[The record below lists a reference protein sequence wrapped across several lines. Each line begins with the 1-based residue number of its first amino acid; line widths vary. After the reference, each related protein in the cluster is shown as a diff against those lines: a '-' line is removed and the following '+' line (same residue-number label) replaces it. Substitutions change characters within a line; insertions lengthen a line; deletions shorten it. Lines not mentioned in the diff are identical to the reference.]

1 MLLSVVINTY
11 ERPDRL
17 GLCLEALERHKDDGP
32 LEIVVVDDG
41 GRADLAPL
49 ERLWSGRLP
58 IRWLRI
64 EHGGRSAARNRGVA
78 ESRGERIFFLGDDVL
93 VHAGCMAR
101 HRIADPLLAVVGAYP
116 WESLRGSPPFRR
128 WAEPNPQNDIA
139 DPADAGWMHFAT
151 GNLSLARPTF
161 LRLNGFDE
169 RFPCYGWEDLD
180 LGLRFERLGGRI
192 LFDPQAR
199 ASHDHPRMTRAG
211 LWGREREMGRTA
223 LIFAQK
229 WADVSPEA
237 VSAMKFW
244 PDPSALVPPPAWRA
258 ALGDR
263 LAGLLDRF
271 APDCRLNWK
280 LYERMI
286 WSQRLAGVAEA
297 WRDLRRGGRR

>member
-78 ESRGERIFFLGDDVL
+78 ESRGERIFFLGVDTS
-93 VHAGCMAR
+93 CTR
-101 HRIADPLLAVVGAYP
+101 QLAATHGTRSGVVGAYP

-128 WAEPNPQNDIA
+128 GAAPHPPNANA

-229 WADVSPEA
+229 WADVSP
-237 VSAMKFW
+237 K
-244 PDPSALVPPPAWRA
+244 PSAR
-258 ALGDR
+258 
-263 LAGLLDRF
+263 
-271 APDCRLNWK
+271 
-280 LYERMI
+280 
-286 WSQRLAGVAEA
+286 
-297 WRDLRRGGRR
+297 